1 MNEDLDIGEK
11 SVILCPSDALEILK
25 VFSTDTRIN
34 KVPKLIAELIGSNKK
49 ITLEAIKY
57 APVIYFYLPS
67 NMRKNK
73 LLMREAIR
81 AYHQKNKI
89 SNSKS

>member
-1 MNEDLDIGEK
+1 MNKDLDIGEK

-25 VFSTDTRIN
+25 VFSMDTRIN

-57 APVIYFYLPS
+57 APVIYFYLPKKKK
-67 NMRKNK
+67 KNK
-73 LLMREAIR
+73 FLMKETIR
-81 AYHQKNKI
+81 AYHQKN
-89 SNSKS
+89 NSF